1 MFSICQA
8 CGVEAPTRSVQF
20 HKHTGML
27 IMMQHGHIG
36 GKFCKKCIGKY
47 FGQYTLWTALA
58 GWWGVISCIVTPFVL
73 LWNTGLF
80 LTTLGLPAPTSGAG
94 PPQLT
99 QEVVDRLAPYTE
111 RLFNLLQGGKPA
123 AEAAHEIAPLA
134 GVTPVQVMLYLQ
146 AVASAQRQAE

>member
-1 MFSICQA
+1 MLSICQA

-27 IMMQHGHIG
+27 VMMQHSHIG

-47 FGQYTLWTALA
+47 FGQYTVWTALV
-58 GWWGVISCIVTPFVL
+58 GWWGMISFIVTPFVL

-80 LTTLGLPAPTSGAG
+80 LTTLGMSAPAAGAG

-99 QEVVDRLAPYTE
+99 QEAVDRLAPYTE
-111 RLFNLLQGGKPA
+111 RLFNLLSGGRPA
-123 AEAAHEIAPLA
+123 TDAAREIAPLA
-134 GVTPVQVMLYLQ
+134 GVTPAQVILYLQ
-146 AVASAQRQAE
+146 AVVRAQEENA